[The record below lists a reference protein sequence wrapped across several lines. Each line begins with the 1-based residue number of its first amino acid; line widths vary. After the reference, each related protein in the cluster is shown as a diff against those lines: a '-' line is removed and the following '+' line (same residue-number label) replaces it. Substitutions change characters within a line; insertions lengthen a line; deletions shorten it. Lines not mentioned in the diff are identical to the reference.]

1 MKLRY
6 SPASPFVR
14 KVWLA
19 VAELGIEDRVERIAT
34 NPLSRDDVLGSPN
47 PLGKVPCLETD
58 DGAVLYDSPVIIEYL
73 DAEHG
78 GNRLIP
84 ATGPAR
90 WTALRRQAL
99 ADGMIDSTVLCFI
112 EGMRKPER
120 RSAGWIA
127 HNRAAV
133 ERGLAALEAEA
144 ENLAGEVTVGHIT
157 IAVALEMADI
167 HFDDIGWRDSHPGLA
182 RWFAEFSRRAAMQAN
197 VLEDPRKPAA

>member
-19 VAELGIEDRVERIAT
+19 VAELGLEDKVEQVPT
-34 NPLSRDDVLGSPN
+34 NPLKREDVLASPN

-58 DGAVLYDSPVIIEYL
+58 DGAVLYDSSVIIEYL
-73 DAEHG
+73 DAEFG

-84 ATGPAR
+84 ASGPER

-99 ADGMIDSTVLCFI
+99 ADGLIESTVLCFI

-120 RSAGWIA
+120 QSAGWIA

-133 ERGLAALEAEA
+133 ERGLAALEGEAEA
-144 ENLAGEVTVGHIT
+144 LGDGVSAGHIT

-167 HFDDIGWRDSHPGLA
+167 HFDDLGWRDRHPKLA
-182 RWFAEFSRRAAMQAN
+182 QWFSTFSQRPSMQATEL
-197 VLEDPRKPAA
+197 VDPRKREA

>member
-19 VAELGIEDRVERIAT
+19 VAELGLEDRVERIAT
-34 NPLSRDDVLGSPN
+34 DPLNRADILGIPN

-58 DGAVLYDSPVIIEYL
+58 DGTVLYDSPVIIEYL

-78 GNRLIP
+78 GRRLIP
-84 ATGPAR
+84 ASGPAR

-99 ADGMIDSTVLCFI
+99 ADGMIDSAVLCFI
-112 EGMRKPER
+112 ESMRKPER
-120 RSAGWIA
+120 RSDGWIA

-133 ERGLAALEAEA
+133 ERGLGALEAEA
-144 ENLAGEVTVGHIT
+144 EALGGGVSVGHIT
-157 IAVALEMADI
+157 IAVALEMTDI
-167 HFDDIGWRDSHPGLA
+167 HFDDMAWRDGHPKLA
-182 RWFAEFSRRAAMQAN
+182 RWFAEFSRRPSMQATR
-197 VLEDPRKPAA
+197 LEDPRKRAA

>member
-19 VAELGIEDRVERIAT
+19 VAELGLEDRVERIAT
-34 NPLSRDDVLGSPN
+34 DPLNRADVLGIPN

-58 DGAVLYDSPVIIEYL
+58 DGTVLYDSPVIIEYL

-78 GNRLIP
+78 GRRLIP
-84 ATGPAR
+84 ASGPAR

-99 ADGMIDSTVLCFI
+99 ADGMIDSAVLCFI
-112 EGMRKPER
+112 ESMRKPER
-120 RSAGWIA
+120 RSDGWIA

-133 ERGLAALEAEA
+133 ERGLGALEGEAEA
-144 ENLAGEVTVGHIT
+144 LGGEVSAGHIT
-157 IAVALEMADI
+157 IAVALEMTDI
-167 HFDDIGWRDSHPGLA
+167 HFDDMGWRDGHPRLA
-182 RWFAEFSRRAAMQAN
+182 RWFAEFSRRPSMQATR
-197 VLEDPRKPAA
+197 LEDPRKRAA